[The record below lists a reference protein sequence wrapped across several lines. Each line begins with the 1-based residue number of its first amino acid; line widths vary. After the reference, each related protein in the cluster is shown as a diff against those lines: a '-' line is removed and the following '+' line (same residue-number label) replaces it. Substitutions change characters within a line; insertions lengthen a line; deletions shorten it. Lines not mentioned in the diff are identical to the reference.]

1 MLVFGFHAVTSR
13 LRREATSITELYV
26 DAKREDGR
34 MRELLAVAAQAGV
47 APGRARAPR
56 HSLLG
61 PPRRHQ
67 GVVEIAESSP
77 PAVGFE
83 ALLDAIEG

>member
-34 MRELLAVAAQAGV
+34 MRELLAGAAPAGG
-47 APGRARAPR
+47 AARRVDAARLDRLCPN
-56 HSLLG
+56 
-61 PPRRHQ
+61 RRHP
-67 GVVEIAESSP
+67 GVVAIAESRP

-83 ALLDAIEG
+83 ALLDA

>member
-47 APGRARAPR
+47 VGR
-56 HSLLG
+56 
-61 PPRRHQ
+61 
-67 GVVEIAESSP
+67 GV
-77 PAVGFE
+77 
-83 ALLDAIEG
+83 